1 MKDLFSKLF
10 ETIELRDLCSYW
22 VVLAIMTAVGLLAFF
37 VGDAGIFGNTVAGTA
52 GLASLA
58 GILVLFATD
67 SDGTGDDDDE
77 EDEAAKTIIAM
88 PVWMVEKAQQ
98 DAADISDPAAGDSA
112 TDVGLEEPT
121 DEVDLGTAQT
131 MMFDPADA
139 VAAATAV
146 KEQTS
151 ESVVS
156 EASAEESIPAEEPL
170 PEQEELPEPGTGT
183 AQFAAAVQPAEP
195 AAEEASDHEEE
206 AVTSA
211 QTIAYSPDEME
222 KLRGTLGQA
231 IAQQGSPEPQEPA
244 EEEKEEEGEE
254 EEALK
259 TMMYMPAMDAAPSE
273 PQAAPAQQPEEEPEE
288 EEALKT
294 MMYMPAAETTAPEP
308 EPEPEPEPA
317 KDDPTTEALAPTM
330 AFMPAVGGEEEA
342 MQTMAFDPNM
352 KQKVQDAA
360 QAAEDSPDVETG
372 GQTQMYSLEDGDKI
386 KEAYA
391 MLQQKKA
398 EEQPPA
404 PQVVPQV
411 KVEPK
416 PEPKPEPQPQPAPKP
431 RRDDVSA
438 SGIDYDADVK
448 SGMGAG
454 TAIVLFVVLLA
465 AAGAATAVM
474 LHYFGVVEL
483 PFNLPTME

>member
-10 ETIELRDLCSYW
+10 RTFELRDLCSYW
-22 VVLAIMTAVGLLAFF
+22 VVLAIMTGVGLLAFF
-37 VGDAGIFGNTVAGTA
+37 VEGTGVFGNTLAGTA

-88 PVWMVEKAQQ
+88 PVWMVEKAQK
-98 DAADISDPAAGDSA
+98 DAADISDPAEGDMPA
-112 TDVGLEEPT
+112 DVGIEEPT

-139 VAAATAV
+139 VAAATAI

-151 ESVVS
+151 DSV
-156 EASAEESIPAEEPL
+156 ASKTASTEDSIPAGDPVPEP
-170 PEQEELPEPGTGT
+170 EELPEAGTGT
-183 AQFAAAVQPAEP
+183 VQFAAAVQSAKTPP
-195 AAEEASDHEEE
+195 TEAGDDQEE

-211 QTIAYSPDEME
+211 QTIAYSPEEME

-231 IAQQGSPEPQEPA
+231 IAQQGSPEPQESPEVEEA
-244 EEEKEEEGEE
+244 EEEEE

-259 TMMYMPAMDAAPSE
+259 TMMYMPAMDATPSE
-273 PQAAPAQQPEEEPEE
+273 PQAAPVEEPQE

-294 MMYMPAAETTAPEP
+294 MMYMPAADAAAQEP
-308 EPEPEPEPA
+308 EPEPEPEQA

-330 AFMPAVGGEEEA
+330 AFMPAVDGEEQA
-342 MQTMAFDPNM
+342 LQTMAFDPNM
-352 KQKVQDAA
+352 KQKVQDAT
-360 QAAEDSPDVETG
+360 QAAEDNPDVETG
-372 GQTQMYSLEDGDKI
+372 GQTQMYSLEDGDKL

-391 MLQQKKA
+391 MLQQKEG

-404 PQVVPQV
+404 PQDVPQV

-416 PEPKPEPQPQPAPKP
+416 PEPEPEPAPESKP
-431 RRDDVSA
+431 RRDTVSA
-438 SGIDYDADVK
+438 SGIDYDVDVK

-465 AAGAATAVM
+465 AAGAATAVI